1 MNFFFHFWQQVKLER
16 RWFIDRITVQSS
28 YNVIRADFKLKDTLE
43 PQNTL
48 APNAL
53 DWCKSV
59 GSEARTVQEAIS
71 DEAVVKAVQVQFV
84 S

>member
-1 MNFFFHFWQQVKLER
+1 MICSSIKKLRGVKVLTR
-16 RWFIDRITVQSS
+16 TFGHPVVTT
-28 YNVIRADFKLKDTLE
+28 YYMKFKDTLE

-71 DEAVVKAVQVQFV
+71 DEAVVKAVQV
-84 S
+84 